1 MQPSFSKTQHTGDNV
16 LSWLCSWAL
25 QPDQPDLVLGSATC
39 QMNISLYHSQK
50 FIKPQFPYLLS
61 RNNNCIY
68 FRGSYWTLN
77 RLMQRK
83 LTCWQRVTEQRTANL
98 FWEWRSPR
106 WQPERQW
113 NLSPTTPRNWILPT
127 TLQTWKGTLNSGK
140 ETTWHLDW
148 SIVGPW
154 EGPAKPCL
162 DHWLMEIA
170 RYWLCGFKLL
180 SLRKFMMW

>member
-39 QMNISLYHSQK
+39 QMDISLYHSQQ
-50 FIKPQFPYLLS
+50 FIKPQFPHLLS

-98 FWEWRSPR
+98 FWNGGAPDDNQKDNGTSVLQPQGTEFSPQPCKLGRGPWTLGRSPLDTLTEAL
-106 WQPERQW
+106 WDPEKAQ
-113 NLSPTTPRNWILPT
+113 LSHAWTTGSW
-127 TLQTWKGTLNSGK
+127 
-140 ETTWHLDW
+140 
-148 SIVGPW
+148 
-154 EGPAKPCL
+154 
-162 DHWLMEIA
+162 
-170 RYWLCGFKLL
+170 KLL
-180 SLRKFMMW
+180 DTDCVVLSC